1 MILDGKKLRE
11 ELLANYK
18 KIIEKEKIFQK
29 IFFLFW
35 RIVLV

>member
-18 KIIEKEKIFQK
+18 KIIEKEIERNKLINGYYS
-29 IFFLFW
+29 
-35 RIVLV
+35 R